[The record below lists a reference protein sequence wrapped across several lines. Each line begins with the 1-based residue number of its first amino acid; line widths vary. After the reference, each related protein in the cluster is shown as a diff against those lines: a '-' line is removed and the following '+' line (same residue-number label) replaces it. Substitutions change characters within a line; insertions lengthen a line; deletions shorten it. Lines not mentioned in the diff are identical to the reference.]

1 MARARR
7 ILRWTAGGVSL
18 ALLAG
23 AASTRVLA
31 HRAEKTYPRLGEIVR
46 VDGVRQHV
54 LDRGTGRPIVFVHGA
69 FGGLQDFAATVLGPA
84 SERYRCVLWDR
95 PGHGYSER
103 PPASERPLGP
113 GAQAE
118 ILLALVRQMEL
129 ERPLLVGF
137 SYGGAVCLAA
147 ALAAPEELAGVVLVN
162 GPSHPWPDPLDLAY
176 RLGGVP
182 VLGRL
187 LSETFA
193 APAGYVLGGGGIERA
208 FDPLPVPASFAQSP
222 VPLAL
227 RPASYRANMEDVRL
241 LKPFLAEQSRRY
253 PELRSPVVALVGTGD
268 RVVSPTIHVPQLV
281 TQAPHVRQIRVE
293 GAGHQM
299 LYTHTDLV
307 LATIDEAMVE

>member
-7 ILRWTAGGVSL
+7 ILSWTVGGASL
-18 ALLAG
+18 ALVAG
-23 AASTRVLA
+23 AVSTRALA
-31 HRAEKTYPRLGEIVR
+31 RRAEKTYPRLGETVV
-46 VDGVRQHV
+46 VDGLRQHV
-54 LDRGTGRPIVFVHGA
+54 LDRGAGRPIVFVHGA
-69 FGGLQDFAATVLGPA
+69 FGGLQDFAATVLGSA

-103 PPASERPLGP
+103 PARPLDP

-118 ILLALVRQMEL
+118 LLLALARRLEL

-147 ALAAPEELAGVVLVN
+147 ALAAPDELRGVVLVN
-162 GPSHPWPDPLDLAY
+162 GPSHPWPDPLDVEY

-187 LSETFA
+187 LSETLA
-193 APAGYVLGGGGIERA
+193 APAGHLLGGAGIERA
-208 FDPLPVPASFAQSP
+208 FDPLPVPESFARSP

-227 RPASYRANMEDVRL
+227 RPASYRANVEDVRL
-241 LKPFLAEQSRRY
+241 LKPFLAAQATRY
-253 PELRSPVVALVGTGD
+253 GELSAPVVALVGVGD

-281 TQAPHVRQIRVE
+281 AQSPHVRQIRVE

-299 LYTHTDLV
+299 LYTHAELV
-307 LATIDEAMVE
+307 LATIDEAMAE